1 MAPRVDVCSQ
11 NSRRAQA
18 FQKLPRAV
26 SCFADPP
33 ASAAGGWASSNWL
46 SFTPQYAHLPKGTPK
61 NNSQILPNPPLKSSA
76 DRIFRDRSRLDL
88 GSDHLGSISVPPPPL
103 PALRPPPLPP
113 PSPSANA
120 RPALPCPS
128 DAPPPSPEPPRPA
141 CAPRRR
147 PERPSGPLRPASAP
161 SAAATRVH
169 RSRAAVM
176 TGTPHGPTAPT
187 RVATAVRSRVA
198 PSPTASARPRF
209 DPLRLTAPHNLLCCC
224 SLVVRHQ

>member
-1 MAPRVDVCSQ
+1 MA
-11 NSRRAQA
+11 
-18 FQKLPRAV
+18 
-26 SCFADPP
+26 
-33 ASAAGGWASSNWL
+33 
-46 SFTPQYAHLPKGTPK
+46 
-61 NNSQILPNPPLKSSA
+61 I
-76 DRIFRDRSRLDL
+76 IFRGPFWQMCHNQTLPSRVPRIGFFDIDPRSRLDL
-88 GSDHLGSISVPPPPL
+88 GSISVRSRSPPPPL

-120 RPALPCPS
+120 RPALPRPS
-128 DAPPPSPEPPRPA
+128 DAPPPSPEPPRHA

-198 PSPTASARPRF
+198 PTARPRF
-209 DPLRLTAPHNLLCCC
+209 DPLRLTAPHNLLW
-224 SLVVRHQ
+224 